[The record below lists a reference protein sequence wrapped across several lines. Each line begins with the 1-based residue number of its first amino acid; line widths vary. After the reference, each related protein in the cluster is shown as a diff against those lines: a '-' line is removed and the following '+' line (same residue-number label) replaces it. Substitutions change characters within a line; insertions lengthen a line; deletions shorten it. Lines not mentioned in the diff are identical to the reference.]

1 MSNKHPFNVPN
12 LDKNVKLEE
21 KSNGILVIY
30 SLPCEKD
37 FKGPGK
43 FEKSIF
49 ISKNRTYY
57 QVGLFVPY
65 QYNMSSALT
74 EAYYKLKH
82 KVMLDL
88 AYYKKKKLDRK
99 IAKLEALKRSQ

>member
-1 MSNKHPFNVPN
+1 MNNKHPFNVPN
-12 LDKNVKLEE
+12 LNKNVKLEE
-21 KSNGILVIY
+21 KSTGILVIY

-57 QVGLFVPY
+57 QVELFVPY

-74 EAYYKLKH
+74 EAYYRLKN

-99 IAKLEALKRSQ
+99 IAKLETLKRSQ

>member
-1 MSNKHPFNVPN
+1 MKNKHPFNVPN
-12 LDKNVKLEE
+12 LNKNLKLEE
-21 KSNGILVIY
+21 KSNGILAIY

-43 FEKSIF
+43 FENSTF
-49 ISKNRTYY
+49 RLKNRTYY

-65 QYNMSSALT
+65 QNNMSSALT
-74 EAYYKLKH
+74 HAYYKLKR

-88 AYYKKKKLDRK
+88 AYYRKKKLDEK
-99 IAKLEALKRSQ
+99 IAKLEALKRS

>member
-1 MSNKHPFNVPN
+1 MKNKHPFNVPN

-21 KSNGILVIY
+21 KRSGILIIY
-30 SLPCEKD
+30 CLPCEED

-43 FEKSIF
+43 LKNSTF
-49 ISKNRTYY
+49 ISKGKKYY
-57 QVGLFVPY
+57 EVGLFVPY
-65 QYNMSSALT
+65 QNNMSRVLT
-74 EAYYKLKH
+74 ESYYKLKH

-99 IAKLEALKRSQ
+99 IAKLETLKRS